1 MKQKAKLNFFG
12 LTVLS
17 IFLIIIFSNLLIGEE
32 VVEKE
37 EDNFEHIGISLY
49 SGYSYNENSEKLIP
63 LGFTIENLL
72 RERSGFFF
80 SLLYDISL
88 LGGFDK
94 AKDLFIF
101 NINMGLR
108 MSLSEMEKFRIY
120 FDVLT
125 GLTHLKF
132 PDIEGTNSGL
142 NSKVSMGFQY
152 DFIGLELSGMHYNSK
167 IMSYSFANIGLRIFL
182 R

>member
-1 MKQKAKLNFFG
+1 MKRNAKLGILGFAILSFFFN
-12 LTVLS
+12 L
-17 IFLIIIFSNLLIGEE
+17 IFSSLLFGQENIEQ
-32 VVEKE
+32 KE
-37 EDNFEHIGISLY
+37 DSFKHIGISIY

-63 LGFTIENLL
+63 LGLTIENVL
-72 RERSGFFF
+72 RERSDLYF
-80 SLLYDISL
+80 SSLFDISTF
-88 LGGFDK
+88 GGFDK

-108 MSLSEMEKFRIY
+108 MSVSGMENVRLY

-125 GLTHLKF
+125 GLAHSKF
-132 PDIEGTNSGL
+132 PYIEGLYSGL

-152 DFIGLELSGMHYNSK
+152 DIIGLEISGMYFDSK
-167 IMSYSFANIGLRIFL
+167 IKSYSFANIGLRIIL